1 MTDDSIQAAGGNN
14 DGPNFNILRIY
25 LKDVSFETPNSPAI
39 FTQEFKPEVE
49 MQLNTAVSRLEAD
62 LFEIVLTITVTSKDG
77 DKTGFLAEVQQ
88 AGIFHISGFEEAQH
102 GHMIGAFC
110 PNTLFPFAREAIANL
125 VIKGGFPQLLL
136 APVNFDALFAQ
147 RQNQAASETSEHAP
161 Q

>member
-1 MTDDSIQAAGGNN
+1 MTDDSPQAASGNS
-14 DGPNFNILRIY
+14 PNFSVLRIY

-49 MQLNTAVSRLEAD
+49 MQLNTSVSRLEAN
-62 LFEIVLTITVTSKDG
+62 LFEIVLTITVTSKEN

-88 AGIFHISGFEEAQH
+88 AGIFDISGFDEAQH
-102 GHMIGAFC
+102 AHMIGAYC

-147 RQNQAASETSEHAP
+147 RKNQAAAEPNEPAL

>member
-1 MTDDSIQAAGGNN
+1 MTDDSTQATGGNT
-14 DGPNFNILRIY
+14 PNFNILRIY

-49 MQLNTAVSRLEAD
+49 MQLNTSVSQLETD
-62 LFEIVLTITVTSKDG
+62 VYEMVLTITVTSKDG

-88 AGIFHISGFEEAQH
+88 AGIFSISGFAEDQRA
-102 GHMIGAFC
+102 HMIGAYC
-110 PNTLFPFAREAIANL
+110 PNTLFPFAREAIGNL
-125 VIKGGFPQLLL
+125 VDKGGFPQLLL

-147 RQNQAASETSEHAP
+147 RQNQAATEKSEQAL

>member
-1 MTDDSIQAAGGNN
+1 MTDDSTPAAGGE
-14 DGPNFNILRIY
+14 GPNFSLLRIY

-39 FTQEFKPEVE
+39 FTQEFKPDVE
-49 MQLNTAVSRLEAD
+49 MQLNTSVSQLETN
-62 LFEIVLTITVTSKDG
+62 LFEVALTITVTSKEG

-88 AGIFHISGFEEAQH
+88 AGIFNISGFDETQH
-102 GHMIGAFC
+102 AHMLGAYC
-110 PNTLFPFAREAIANL
+110 PNTLFPFAREAISSL

-147 RQNQAASETSEHAP
+147 RQNKTATEPNAQAL

>member
-1 MTDDSIQAAGGNN
+1 MTDENDQAASSA
-14 DGPNFNILRIY
+14 GPNFNILRIY
-25 LKDVSFETPNSPAI
+25 VKDVSFEAPNSPAI

-49 MQLNTAVSRLEAD
+49 MQMATSVSPLETD
-62 LFEIVLTITVTSKDG
+62 VYEIVLTITVTSKEG

-88 AGIFHISGFEEAQH
+88 AGIFGISGFAEDQH
-102 GHMIGAFC
+102 AHMVNAYC
-110 PNTLFPFAREAIANL
+110 PNTLFPFAREQIANL

-147 RQNQAASETSEHAP
+147 RQNQAAAEPGEQAL

>member
-1 MTDDSIQAAGGNN
+1 MTDDKDQAASSA
-14 DGPNFNILRIY
+14 GPNFNILRIY
-25 LKDVSFETPNSPAI
+25 VKDVSFEAPNSPAI

-49 MQLNTAVSRLEAD
+49 MRMATSVSPLETD
-62 LFEIVLTITVTSKDG
+62 VYEIVLTITVTSKEG

-88 AGIFHISGFEEAQH
+88 AGIFGISGFAEDQH
-102 GHMIGAFC
+102 AHMVSAYC
-110 PNTLFPFAREAIANL
+110 PNTLFPFAREQIANL

-147 RQNQAASETSEHAP
+147 RQNQAAAEPGEQAL

>member
-1 MTDDSIQAAGGNN
+1 MTDDSTQATGGAG
-14 DGPNFNILRIY
+14 PSFNILRIY
-25 LKDVSFETPNSPAI
+25 LKDVSFETPNSPAV

-49 MQLNTAVSRLEAD
+49 MQLNTAVSQLETD
-62 LFEIVLTITVTSKDG
+62 VYEMVLTITVTSKEG

-88 AGIFHISGFEEAQH
+88 AGIFSISGFSEDQH
-102 GHMIGAFC
+102 AHMLGVYC
-110 PNTLFPFAREAIANL
+110 PNTLFPFAREVIANL

-147 RQNQAASETSEHAP
+147 RQNQVAAQQTEQAL

>member
-1 MTDDSIQAAGGNN
+1 MTDDSTQAAGGDS

-49 MQLNTAVSRLEAD
+49 MQLNTSVSRLEPD
-62 LFEIVLTITVTSKDG
+62 LFEIVLTITVTSKEG
-77 DKTGFLAEVQQ
+77 DKTGFLAEVHQ

-147 RQNQAASETSEHAP
+147 RQNQAAAETNEPAL